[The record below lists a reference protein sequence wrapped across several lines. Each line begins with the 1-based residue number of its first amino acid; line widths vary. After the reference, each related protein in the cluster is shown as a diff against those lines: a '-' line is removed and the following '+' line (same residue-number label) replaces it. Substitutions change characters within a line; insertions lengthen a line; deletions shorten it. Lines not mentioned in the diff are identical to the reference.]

1 MKRLLVS
8 ISEAAELLGVGTST
22 IRRLIKSG
30 DLQSVKIRRRRGVRV
45 DSLIVFAGKGTSL
58 DVYKKV
64 LAGPKPKG
72 VNR

>member
-1 MKRLLVS
+1 MNRLLVS

-22 IRRLIKSG
+22 IRRLLKSNH
-30 DLQSVKIRRRRGVRV
+30 LESVKVRRRRLVTTE
-45 DSLIVFAGKGTSL
+45 SLISFAGKGTSL

-64 LAGPKPKG
+64 LAGPEPKG